1 MANCKF
7 FIGNKTFD
15 SEIELD
21 DFLSETKDLY
31 NKYGDEVFSKKWTP
45 LQQNLREKLFSQRE

>member
-7 FIGNKTFD
+7 FIGNKIFD

-45 LQQNLREKLFSQRE
+45 L